1 MVGIQLCVPRLGFNF
16 LGSSPSMNMPRKS
29 LEKPHSTEAPRCPI
43 NVAARRAGLT
53 AHVIR
58 AWERRYEAI
67 VPERTA
73 KGRRLYSEWEI
84 QRLVLLRQAVDL
96 GHRISEIADLPL
108 EDLRALVGQDA
119 VPGVEASPRI
129 PMTTNRLIEL
139 AMDMVRG
146 LDGPGLSQSLLQA
159 TRTLTGTALFDDFVA
174 PLSDELLRRRRQ
186 GELRLAHEQFAM
198 AYLRRFVGD
207 LLSTKSVHS
216 IGATVLVCAPV
227 SSLHEIGALA
237 SAVTA
242 NREGWQV
249 VYLGVGLP
257 ADEIAFVAERR
268 HARAVIVSL
277 SGNGDDDRVESE
289 LSSLRNRLDT
299 ELPVIVVGRD
309 AERHR
314 STLQSIGARSAI
326 TQTELTAELEHLA
339 HPAADVG

>member
-1 MVGIQLCVPRLGFNF
+1 
-16 LGSSPSMNMPRKS
+16 MNMPRKS
-29 LEKPHSTEAPRCPI
+29 LAKLMPAEAPRCPI

-67 VPERTA
+67 VPERTS

-96 GHRISEIADLPL
+96 GHRISEIADLPI
-108 EDLRALVGQDA
+108 EDLRVLVGQDV

-129 PMTTNRLIEL
+129 PLTTSRLIEL
-139 AMDMVRG
+139 VLETVHA
-146 LDGPGLSQSLLQA
+146 LDGPGLSQALLQG
-159 TRTLTGTALFDDFVA
+159 TRTLNGTALFDDFVT
-174 PLSDELLRRRRQ
+174 LLTDELLRRRRH
-186 GELRLAHEQFAM
+186 GDLRLAHEQFAM

-207 LLSTKSVHS
+207 LLSTKSVRAVGS
-216 IGATVLVCAPV
+216 TMIVCAPA

-249 VYLGVGLP
+249 IYLGVGLP
-257 ADEIAFVAERR
+257 AEEIAFVAERR

-277 SGNGDDDRVESE
+277 AASGDDNRVESE
-289 LSSLRNRLDT
+289 LLALRNRLSTD
-299 ELPVIVVGRD
+299 LPVIGVGAEVGRQRN
-309 AERHR
+309 ALR
-314 STLQSIGARSAI
+314 SIGARSAL
-326 TQTELTAELEHLA
+326 TQAELTNELVQLVS
-339 HPAADVG
+339 PAAAAANEA